1 MTQDTTDST
10 THKMCDMK
18 SEIVLFSLFS
28 GKLYSDNV
36 TDIWH

>member
-1 MTQDTTDST
+1 MMQDTKVIT

-18 SEIVLFSLFS
+18 SELVLFSLFS

-36 TDIWH
+36 TDI